1 MDADHSGSAH
11 KPSPCFDYDVLMLTF
26 DRLRARAFAHFLWQ
40 RFLED
45 RCLQTAGALAYTSL
59 FAVVPLFATVLA
71 ILTAFPVYSQWRQ
84 SVTEF
89 VFRNFVPAAGDVVQ
103 NYFTSFAENASKAT
117 AIGILVLLFSSV
129 SLMLSIEDTFNR
141 IWRVTTAR
149 PALARVMLYWTVL
162 TLGPLLLVAT
172 IALSSSVF
180 ALPLLEASDAE
191 LLKTLVLHG
200 APFLL
205 QFVLLLVA
213 YVLVPHRRVYV
224 RHALAGALLA
234 TILIEL
240 AKRGFAAYIAHSSYE
255 QVYGTLA
262 IVPIFIFWIYLSWTL
277 VLLGASVTSSL
288 AAFDYRGPEVPRL
301 REGEEFAGLLRVLA
315 RFAQAQRE
323 GYALHSAQ
331 LCALEPFLTDDLVQR
346 YLGDLERAGMIQRNE
361 SGGWLLSRDLTTLTL
376 YDLYAASGYRIP
388 LGRFPLGTDET
399 DTDLRAA
406 RALAAARA
414 ALRESLDVALAE
426 IFPRP
431 ARSDINEPEMPQRSQ
446 GA

>member
-1 MDADHSGSAH
+1 M
-11 KPSPCFDYDVLMLTF
+11 PIF
-26 DRLRARAFAHFLWQ
+26 DRLRARAFLHFLWQ

-45 RCLQTAGALAYTSL
+45 GCLQAAGALAYTSL
-59 FAVVPLFATVLA
+59 FALVPLFATVLA

-84 SVTEF
+84 SLTEF
-89 VFRNFVPAAGDVVQ
+89 VFRNFVPAAGDILQ
-103 NYFTSFAENASKAT
+103 NYFTGFAENASKAT

-141 IWRVTTAR
+141 IWRVVTAR
-149 PALARVMLYWTVL
+149 PALARVILYWTVL
-162 TLGPLLLVAT
+162 TLGPLLLVAM

-180 ALPLLEASDAE
+180 ALPLLEASEAE
-191 LLKTLVLHG
+191 SLKTQLLRV

-240 AKRGFAAYIAHSSYE
+240 AKRSFAAYVANSSYE

-262 IVPIFIFWIYLSWTL
+262 IVPIFIFWIYLSWVL

-288 AAFDYRGPEVPRL
+288 AAFDYRAADSPRQH
-301 REGEEFAGLLRVLA
+301 EGEEFLGLLRVLA
-315 RFAQAQRE
+315 RFAQAQRD

-346 YLGDLERAGMIQRNE
+346 YFGDLERMGMIQRNE
-361 SGGWLLSRDLTTLTL
+361 SGARLLSRDLRTLTL
-376 YDLYAASGYRIP
+376 YDLYVASGYRLP
-388 LGRFPLGTDET
+388 LG
-399 DTDLRAA
+399 DLPPDAFAA
-406 RALAAARA
+406 RGAHALAAAQG
-414 ALRESLDVALAE
+414 ALRKALDVALAE
-426 IFPRP
+426 IFPAP
-431 ARSDINEPEMPQRSQ
+431 ARSGNMQPETPERRQ

>member
-1 MDADHSGSAH
+1 VYSH
-11 KPSPCFDYDVLMLTF
+11 KPPPGIDYHVSMPIF

-45 RCLQTAGALAYTSL
+45 RCLQAAGALAYTSL
-59 FAVVPLFATVLA
+59 FALVPLFATVLA
-71 ILTAFPVYSQWRQ
+71 ILTAFPVYSEWRQ
-84 SVTEF
+84 GVTEF
-89 VFRNFVPAAGDVVQ
+89 VFRNFLPAAGDVVQ
-103 NYFTSFAENASKAT
+103 NYFTGFAENASKAT

-149 PALARVMLYWTVL
+149 PAVARVILYWTVL

-172 IALSSSVF
+172 IALSSYVF
-180 ALPLLEASDAE
+180 ALPLLEASEAE
-191 LLKTLVLHG
+191 SLKTHALHI
-200 APFLL
+200 APFVL
-205 QFVLLLVA
+205 QFLLLLVA
-213 YVLVPHRRVYV
+213 YALIPHRRVYV
-224 RHALAGALLA
+224 RHALVGALLA

-288 AAFDYRGPEVPRL
+288 AAFDYRPPGAPRL
-301 REGEEFAGLLRVLA
+301 REGEEFVGLLRVLA

-323 GYALHSAQ
+323 GYTLHSAQ

-361 SGGWLLSRDLTTLTL
+361 SGGWLLSRDLATLTL

-388 LGRFPLGTDET
+388 PG
-399 DTDLRAA
+399 RAA
-406 RALAAARA
+406 PDDDEAGARAMQALAAAQQ
-414 ALRESLDVALAE
+414 ALRGTLAVALAE
-426 IFPRP
+426 IFPP
-431 ARSDINEPEMPQRSQ
+431 PPRSGNMEPETPQRRQ

>member
-1 MDADHSGSAH
+1 MS
-11 KPSPCFDYDVLMLTF
+11 TF

-59 FAVVPLFATVLA
+59 FALVPLFATVLA

-103 NYFTSFAENASKAT
+103 NYFTGFAENASKAT
-117 AIGILVLLFSSV
+117 AIGILVLLFSAV

-141 IWRVTTAR
+141 IWRVATAR
-149 PALARVMLYWTVL
+149 PALARFILYWTVL
-162 TLGPLLLVAT
+162 TLGPLLFVAT
-172 IALSSSVF
+172 IALSSYVL
-180 ALPLLEASDAE
+180 ALPLLGADEAESV
-191 LLKTLVLHG
+191 KTHALRI
-200 APFLL
+200 APSLL
-205 QFVLLLVA
+205 QFMLLLAA
-213 YVLVPHRRVYV
+213 YVLIPHRRVYV

-240 AKRGFAAYIAHSSYE
+240 AKRGFGLYIAHSSYE
-255 QVYGTLA
+255 QMYGAIA
-262 IVPIFIFWIYLSWTL
+262 IVPIFIFWIYLSWVL

-288 AAFDYRGPEVPRL
+288 AAFDYRAPDAPRQ
-301 REGEEFAGLLRVLA
+301 REGEEFLGLLRVLA
-315 RFAQAQRE
+315 RFAQAQRD

-346 YLGDLERAGMIQRNE
+346 YLGDLERIGMIQRTEN
-361 SGGWLLSRDLTTLTL
+361 GAWLLSRDLSALTL
-376 YDLYAASGYRIP
+376 YDLFAASTYRLP
-388 LGRFPLGTDET
+388 LGELPAGADATLAGAT
-399 DTDLRAA
+399 

-414 ALRESLDVALAE
+414 ALRKALDVALAE
-426 IFPRP
+426 IFPPP
-431 ARSDINEPEMPQRSQ
+431 ARSDIIEPTTSQRRQ